1 MSSFKRQSDYEK
13 RYQQPTGLCGN
24 GAAFF
29 SALLAALSFC
39 TSFGSVDV
47 MAEETAPAAETV
59 QPLTEEPAQAESSTV
74 PGTPQTPAGEQT
86 GSAAQTT
93 AQSAAPIP
101 NTSDTFPL
109 VPVLLLLAFSACL
122 PYHSRSALPQ
132 TQAVKRK
139 HNAVCPNRAIIA
151 VVL

>member
-24 GAAFF
+24 GAALLQRTAGGAELLHQLWQCGRYGGVGCPRRRD
-29 SALLAALSFC
+29 SAAADGGTGAS
-39 TSFGSVDV
+39 GKQHR
-47 MAEETAPAAETV
+47 PRHAADICRGADRLCRTDYRPER
-59 QPLTEEPAQAESSTV
+59 
-74 PGTPQTPAGEQT
+74 GTHPEHLGCLPAGA
-86 GSAAQTT
+86 GASAAGLQR
-93 AQSAAPIP
+93 
-101 NTSDTFPL
+101 L
-109 VPVLLLLAFSACL
+109 R